1 MITCYELNNIDIR
14 YIEHYTIEI
23 LYLDESQ
30 KIDFR
35 SRMEWKA
42 IPWCTIYNKKAPTD
56 AECVKLMKEAG
67 AVIIAT
73 SNIPEINRW
82 QETRNNIIGQTNNP
96 YDTRRTVGGSSGGEG

>member
-1 MITCYELNNIDIR
+1 
-14 YIEHYTIEI
+14 
-23 LYLDESQ
+23 
-30 KIDFR
+30 
-35 SRMEWKA
+35 
-42 IPWCTIYNKKAPTD
+42 
-56 AECVKLMKEAG
+56 MKEAG